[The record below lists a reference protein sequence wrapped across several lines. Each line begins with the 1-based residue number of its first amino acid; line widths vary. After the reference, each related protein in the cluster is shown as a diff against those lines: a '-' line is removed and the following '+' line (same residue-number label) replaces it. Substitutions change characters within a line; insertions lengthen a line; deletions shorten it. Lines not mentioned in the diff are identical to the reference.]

1 MLALNSVVTIQ
12 PISMKRDRSNTS
24 DLEYSDCSLSNVK
37 TSTRIPIAP
46 DYTSASSQNS
56 DENGSIL
63 KRSSKR
69 TRKTVILDDNA
80 SSSSSNEEECNSKS
94 RMRSVDLKNKFTTS
108 HQSQIIRCNRTSSN
122 QKSYICYDDIKKHF
136 FLPENEAAKR
146 LGCSKSKLKRIKT
159 RLNIER
165 WPYRRIQ
172 SLLNQK
178 SSSNKENSRAIDLA
192 VDFVL
197 NYPNLITKYSNE
209 DISLI
214 AKRFDRVKISNL
226 L

>member
-1 MLALNSVVTIQ
+1 MFALTSSPIPTSNGTI
-12 PISMKRDRSNTS
+12 SHLVNLT
-24 DLEYSDCSLSNVK
+24 NVK
-37 TSTRIPIAP
+37 TSTHILCVP
-46 DYTSASSQNS
+46 DYTSSSTTSQNS
-56 DENGSIL
+56 DEYVSIL
-63 KRSSKR
+63 KRSNNR
-69 TRKTVILDDNA
+69 TRKSLILDED
-80 SSSSSNEEECNSKS
+80 STSSSNEDEGKS
-94 RMRSVDLKNKFTTS
+94 RMRSVDLKNTFTTS
-108 HQSQIIRCNRTSSN
+108 HQSQIIRCNRTSAN

-136 FLPENEAAKR
+136 FLPEGEAAKR

-178 SSSNKENSRAIDLA
+178 SSSNKENSRLIDLA

-197 NYPNLITKYSNE
+197 NYPNLITKYSND